1 MARRKCRAAII
12 RAVLRRLT
20 LGFVAVAL
28 AITLAA
34 CGGDSD
40 SSDDSPAGTPAGTT
54 QPDEAPPALD
64 PEAFAEADEGDVEV
78 IRGWTDAL
86 RAGDIDAAA
95 SFFAL
100 PSVAE
105 NGAVL
110 IQISTEAD
118 ARDFNNLLPC
128 GAFLIGAQ
136 SVGEFTT
143 AEFELTERPGS
154 TGCGVGVGVGA
165 STAFV
170 ITDGKIAEW
179 RRVNNDGQPPPS
191 GTTV

>member
-1 MARRKCRAAII
+1 M
-12 RAVLRRLT
+12 LRRLT
-20 LGFVAVAL
+20 LGFVVVAL
-28 AITLAA
+28 AITLVA
-34 CGGDSD
+34 CGGDSETG
-40 SSDDSPAGTPAGTT
+40 DDEAAGTPAGTT
-54 QPDEAPPALD
+54 QADGDTPAID
-64 PEAFAEADEGDVEV
+64 PEAFAGADEGDVEV

-86 RAGDIDAAA
+86 RAGDVDEAA

-118 ARDFNNLLPC
+118 ARDFNSLLPC
-128 GAFLIGAQ
+128 GAHLIGAE

-143 AEFELTERPGS
+143 AEFELTERAGS
-154 TGCGVGVGVGA
+154 TACGPGVGGTA

-179 RRVNNDGQPPPS
+179 RRVGDDGQPPPS
-191 GTTV
+191 GSTV

>member
-1 MARRKCRAAII
+1 M
-12 RAVLRRLT
+12 VLRRLT
-20 LGFVAVAL
+20 LGVVAVAL
-28 AITLAA
+28 ATTLVA

-40 SSDDSPAGTPAGTT
+40 SGDDSPVGTPAGTT
-54 QPDEAPPALD
+54 QSEDGPALD
-64 PEAFAEADEGDVEV
+64 PEAFADADDGDVDV

-100 PSVAE
+100 PSAVE

-110 IQISTEAD
+110 IEISTEAD

-154 TGCGVGVGVGA
+154 TGCGAGVGATA

-179 RRVNNDGQPPPS
+179 RQVNNDGQPPPS
-191 GTTV
+191 GSTV